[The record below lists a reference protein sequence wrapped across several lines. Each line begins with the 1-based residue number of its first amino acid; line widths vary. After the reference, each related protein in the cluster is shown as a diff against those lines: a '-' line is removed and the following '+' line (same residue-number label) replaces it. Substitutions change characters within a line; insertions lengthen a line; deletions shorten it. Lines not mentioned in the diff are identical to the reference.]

1 MWTSRDLVAVYTHA
15 CLQCMLRQRFYQLAT
30 GQPEAQAGANHQQ
43 ALQSI
48 RTMHTDHSATEAAE
62 VY

>member
-1 MWTSRDLVAVYTHA
+1 
-15 CLQCMLRQRFYQLAT
+15 MLRQRFYQLAT

-48 RTMHTDHSATEAAE
+48 KTMHTDHSATEAATRK
-62 VY
+62 YMKKT